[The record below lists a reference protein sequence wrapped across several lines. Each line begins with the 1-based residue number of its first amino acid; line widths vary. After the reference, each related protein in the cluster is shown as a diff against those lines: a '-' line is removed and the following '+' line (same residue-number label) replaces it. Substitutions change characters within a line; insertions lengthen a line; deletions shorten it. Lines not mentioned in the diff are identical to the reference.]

1 MTTLA
6 SFRTTVSSII
16 GLDNTAAS
24 AEQQLI
30 DGWVNEG
37 VVQVLRR
44 TRLKI
49 TIATLDLTAGAKDYE
64 LPPAIMFITE
74 IIDERNQ
81 PLERVTIAEINE
93 WRRAAGSTAVAGTT
107 TYSYALNGANMFM
120 IYPTP
125 SSSTDTLTYY
135 YVPRP
140 TALALATDDPA
151 SATLGGIPA
160 EYHRAVELYAL
171 WRAADYADDAS
182 SQQGDRYQR
191 DFTGEIAQIRRDLQ
205 HKAGR
210 RLAPASLVPRG
221 ARVPRDPS
229 VSRV

>member
-16 GLDNTAAS
+16 GLDNTAGS

-30 DGWVNEG
+30 DGFVNEA
-37 VVQVLRR
+37 VIQVLRR

-64 LPPAIMFITE
+64 LPAAIMYITE

-81 PLERVTIAEINE
+81 PLERVTISAINE
-93 WRRAAGSTAVAGTT
+93 WRRAGSPAVGGST

-125 SSSTDTLTYY
+125 TSSTDTLTYY

-140 TALALATDDPA
+140 IALAVTTDDP
-151 SATLGGIPA
+151 STATLGGIPA
-160 EYHRAVELYAL
+160 EYHRAIELYAL

-210 RLAPASLVPRG
+210 RLAPATL
-221 ARVPRDPS
+221 
-229 VSRV
+229 VSRGV